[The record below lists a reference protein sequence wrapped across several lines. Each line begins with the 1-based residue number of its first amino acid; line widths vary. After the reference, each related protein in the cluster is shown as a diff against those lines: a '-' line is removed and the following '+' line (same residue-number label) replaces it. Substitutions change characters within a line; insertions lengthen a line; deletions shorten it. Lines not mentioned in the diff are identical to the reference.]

1 MTPESF
7 RARLKALGLTIRAF
21 ATRTGVDIVTASY
34 WGRVRPGGR
43 PQVFPL
49 WVDPLLAGWER
60 CPDLLFDPAT
70 LTRYDNSGN

>member
-43 PQVFPL
+43 PQVFPR
-49 WVDPLLAGWER
+49 WVESLIACWER
-60 CPDLLFDPAT
+60 CPEMLDTPPT